1 MRKLRFIQVQ
11 AVTHWYGG
19 RPQHTVERPPTG
31 AFDVVTLILLHG
43 GARFSREHRADAPE
57 LLEHDGLS
65 YSLRAGP
72 RTPQPTDHA
81 WEPVAV
87 YAPDDFSE
95 EEFQDMY
102 ASARP
107 QVAELNLHY

>member
-1 MRKLRFIQVQ
+1 MIRI
-11 AVTHWYGG
+11 
-19 RPQHTVERPPTG
+19 
-31 AFDVVTLILLHG
+31 ILLQG
-43 GARFSREHRADAPE
+43 GNRHRLELREDAPE
-57 LLEHDGLS
+57 LVDYDGVT

-87 YAPDDFSE
+87 YAPDEYNE

-102 ASARP
+102 EAARHH
-107 QVAELNLHY
+107 VEELNLKY